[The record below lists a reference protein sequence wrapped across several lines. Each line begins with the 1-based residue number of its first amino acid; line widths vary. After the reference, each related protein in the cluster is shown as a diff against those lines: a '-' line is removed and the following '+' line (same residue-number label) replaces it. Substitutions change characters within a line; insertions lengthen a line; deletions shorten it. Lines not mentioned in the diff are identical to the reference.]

1 MRNTNLFASGLIAA
15 SLALCVLPSLANA
28 QCNGGRR
35 GSGGSLSGMGSPGM
49 GSMGLGQNAGMGMGS
64 GMGMNPMMMQQQ
76 LQAMQQQMMQM
87 QMVQQALLDRLEQ
100 MGGEPVTVSRRTRSS
115 VRTADSSHK
124 KTGTRRTH
132 RRSKPKS
139 TPGSD
144 DTSSLAAN
152 ERPARSARSA
162 SE

>member
-1 MRNTNLFASGLIAA
+1 
-15 SLALCVLPSLANA
+15 
-28 QCNGGRR
+28 
-35 GSGGSLSGMGSPGM
+35 
-49 GSMGLGQNAGMGMGS
+49 MGLGQNAAMGS

-87 QMVQQALLDRLEQ
+87 QMVQQALLDRFEQ
-100 MGGEPVTVSRRTRSS
+100 MGGEPVTVSRQTRSS

-124 KTGTRRTH
+124 KSSTKRTH

-139 TPGSD
+139 TPSSD

-152 ERPARSARSA
+152 ERPARSSRPA

>member
-1 MRNTNLFASGLIAA
+1 MRNTNFFASGLIAA

-35 GSGGSLSGMGSPGM
+35 GSGGSLSGM

-100 MGGEPVTVSRRTRSS
+100 MGDEPVTVSRRTRSS

-124 KTGTRRTH
+124 KTGTRRAH

-139 TPGSD
+139 TAGSD

-152 ERPARSARSA
+152 ERPARSARPA